1 MKQHSLCAALVCG
14 AVVTAALGMATPAS
28 AQDDVSEV
36 ELPEPVG
43 TWRFRAEDRPVKVV
57 VIGGSVSAWPK
68 GGFGEFVEAAC
79 PRVEVVN
86 RGKARLGALQLKKRF
101 QKQVLQNRR
110 VDPKSYESMWMIFN
124 GGLNSVGMPE
134 RTNGWVA
141 DVLKAAK
148 EAGIGTIALS
158 IGPWGDDSDRRWR
171 GAGGLRYQDVTRLTV
186 DYLLGRVSPADA
198 FGTEAAG
205 RAEYE
210 AGERPDIAVDLYDS
224 ALRDKDAALRDE
236 EPTRRQVSL
245 DRAVKAE
252 LAAIPD
258 EAARAARLDALVQQ
272 ARELPRWY
280 LREALRA
287 FDHIHP
293 NLDGHRVI
301 AETMCPKLPAAWGC
315 QCATLPNIAWSGE
328 ARGLAPRAEALE

>member
-1 MKQHSLCAALVCG
+1 MRQHCFAAAMACGALVVA
-14 AVVTAALGMATPAS
+14 AVGGVTPAA
-28 AQDDVSEV
+28 AQDDAPEV

-43 TWRFRAEDRPVKVV
+43 TWRFREDDRPVKVV
-57 VIGGSVSAWPK
+57 IIGGSVSAWPK

-148 EAGIGTIALS
+148 GAGIGTIALS

-171 GAGGLRYQDVTRLTV
+171 GAGGLHYQDVTRLAV
-186 DYLLGRVSPADA
+186 DYLMGRVSPEVA
-198 FGTEAAG
+198 FGPEAAG

-210 AGERPDIAVDLYDS
+210 AGEQPDIAVDLYDS
-224 ALRDKDAALRDE
+224 ELRDKGAALRDE
-236 EPTRRQVSL
+236 EVTRRQVSL
-245 DRAVKAE
+245 DHKVRSE

-258 EAARAARLDALVQQ
+258 EAARAARLDALVAQ

-280 LREALRA
+280 LREELRA
-287 FDHIHP
+287 FDRIHP

-315 QCATLPNIAWSGE
+315 QCAALPNIVWSAE
-328 ARGLAPRAEALE
+328 ARGLAPRVEAAQ